1 MMRTKYF
8 CLGMVLAWLGLGG
21 VGWTAT
27 IVAGDV
33 TAQWSGTGKLF
44 EMKNQRK
51 FFNGEASAVLKE
63 HVPVDRQPSAFHMA
77 QIRCHVSMNVQ
88 AGSKTRE
95 SFGTCSIT
103 IPDQPEVAHA
113 RWKCSSQGEACN
125 GEFTWMWGTG
135 RFEGI
140 SGSTKFS
147 SRLIIGVTK
156 EGGIH
161 GKVVWPSMSYE
172 LP

>member
-1 MMRTKYF
+1 MDKRSFCF
-8 CLGMVLAWLGLGG
+8 CLVVLWLGAGSVAWAATV
-21 VGWTAT
+21 VG
-27 IVAGDV
+27 GDV
-33 TAQWSGTGKLF
+33 SAQWSGTGKLF
-44 EMKNQRK
+44 EMKNQRR

-63 HVPVDRQPSAFHMA
+63 QVPENRQPGAFHMA
-77 QIRCHVSMNVQ
+77 QIRCHVSMNVL
-88 AGSKTRE
+88 GRSKTRD
-95 SFGTCSIT
+95 SFGTCTIT

-113 RWKCSSQGEACN
+113 RWKCSSQGEACD

-147 SRLIIGVTK
+147 SHLIIGVTK
-156 EGGIH
+156 GGGIH